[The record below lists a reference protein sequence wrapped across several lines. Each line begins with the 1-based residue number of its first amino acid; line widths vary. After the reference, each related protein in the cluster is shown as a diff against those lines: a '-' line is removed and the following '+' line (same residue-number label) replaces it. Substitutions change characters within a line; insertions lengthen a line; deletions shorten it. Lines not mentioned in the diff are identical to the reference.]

1 MARKWPKLTRSART
15 AHAAVPAVLVQAGGR
30 DQGYTVKHHD
40 WLIIP
45 PVRRPR
51 EVWYFV
57 VADQGTEE
65 YEAHWIDVGL
75 ISEVIVPPAPAPAQ
89 AESEAEGNGE

>member
-1 MARKWPKLTRSART
+1 MAQVDAIRRALRIQPFRPFSFKLVDGT
-15 AHAAVPAVLVQAGGR
+15 V
-30 DQGYTVKHHD
+30 YTVKHHD

-57 VADQGTEE
+57 ITDQGAEE
-65 YEAHWIDVGL
+65 YEAHWIDLGL
-75 ISEVIVPPAPAPAQ
+75 ISEVIVPPGPAPAQ
-89 AESEAEGNGE
+89 VESRAEGHGD